1 MNISKSIWKETGHI
15 AVGVLAGDLIMV
27 LVFWLLKRLELSVF
41 LGALLGSVAAVGN
54 FFWMG
59 LAVQKALQYPD
70 KAKVMV
76 QKSYTVRMLFLVA
89 VLIVGFRAPCFHV
102 IAVVVPLLL
111 PRLTIYAMQLLGMY
125 RPDPKEGDTE

>member
-15 AVGVLAGDLIMV
+15 AVGVLAGSLIMI
-27 LVFWLLKRLELSVF
+27 LVFWFLKRLDSTVW

-59 LAVQKALQYPD
+59 LSVQKALKQPE
-70 KAKVMV
+70 KAKAMV
-76 QKSYTVRMLFLVA
+76 QRSYTVRMLCLVA
-89 VLIVGFRAPCFHV
+89 VLIFGFRAPYFHV

-111 PRLTIYAMQLLGMY
+111 PRVTIYAMQLLGMY
-125 RPDPKEGDTE
+125 RPNEKEGDAE